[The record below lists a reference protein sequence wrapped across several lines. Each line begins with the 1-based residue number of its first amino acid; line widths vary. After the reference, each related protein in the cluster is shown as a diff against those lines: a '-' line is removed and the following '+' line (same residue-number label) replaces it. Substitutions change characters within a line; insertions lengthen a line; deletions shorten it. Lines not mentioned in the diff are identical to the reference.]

1 MREVN
6 LHSLKKVKFSHFDFG
21 KTWGMIMMSKK
32 VKLTEKGL
40 GSAKL
45 KVSLN
50 IEACSKINLSVIFLL
65 LKIMS
70 GISVPIFSNKL
81 LRQFVAVR
89 RPIHVL

>member
-6 LHSLKKVKFSHFDFG
+6 LHSLKELKFSHFDFG

-70 GISVPIFSNKL
+70 GRYQCLFLVTSYFMAI
-81 LRQFVAVR
+81 R
-89 RPIHVL
+89 RSIHVL

>member
-1 MREVN
+1 
-6 LHSLKKVKFSHFDFG
+6 
-21 KTWGMIMMSKK
+21 MIMMSKK

-70 GISVPIFSNKL
+70 GISVPIFSNKS